1 MKANV
6 KAIDGSV
13 IHEIDLPAI
22 FSEEYRPD
30 LIKKAVLAYQSEHY
44 QPYGANPYAGL
55 RTSAEGWGSKR
66 GESKIP
72 RIKNGSRGAKVPQTK
87 GGHPAHAPKSEKNIV
102 EKINKKE
109 KAKAIRSA
117 IAATIN
123 TELVIARGHK
133 FEGDN
138 AIFIIEDA
146 FESITKTS
154 EVKKVLISLGLGADL
169 ERAKKSRNIRA
180 GRGKIRGRKYKQA
193 KSVLIVTNS
202 TKFNTG
208 SNIAGVDVVPVT
220 SINANVLAP
229 GTQAGRLTVWTESAV
244 KTLGGCNT

>member
-6 KAIDGSV
+6 KAINGSV
-13 IHEIDLPAI
+13 LHEIELPPV
-22 FSEEYRPD
+22 FNEEFRPD
-30 LIKKAVLAYQSEHY
+30 LIKRAVLSYQSEQY
-44 QPYGANPYAGL
+44 QPYGANPYAGM

-87 GGHPAHAPKSEKNIV
+87 GGHPAHAPKVEKLLV

-117 IAATIN
+117 IAATVN
-123 TELVIARGHK
+123 RDLVFARGHK
-133 FEGDN
+133 FEGDA
-138 AIFIIEDA
+138 AIIVEDA
-146 FESITKTS
+146 FETLTKTAD
-154 EVKKVLISLGLGADL
+154 VMKTLIALGLGADI

-193 KSVLIVTNS
+193 KSVLIVTS
-202 TKFNTG
+202 SPGFTAG
-208 SNIAGVDVVPVT
+208 ANIAGVDVMPVT
-220 SINANVLAP
+220 FLNANVLAP
-229 GTQAGRLTVWTESAV
+229 GAHAGRLTVWIETAV
-244 KTLGGCNT
+244 KMLWGSK